1 MSNTKISD
9 ALFNPRAVALVG
21 ASGDEKKNTARPQ
34 RFLKKHGFKGRIVPI
49 NPSRDEVLGEA
60 AYPDIS
66 SAPGPIDHAFI
77 MVPAKFVPGVIEDCV
92 KAGVKTAA
100 IYSDGFAETGE
111 EGRRIQEDMVKM
123 ARDGGLR
130 IIGPNSM
137 GAIDVGAGAAITVN
151 AALEGPKIEPGS
163 LGVVSQ
169 SGTILGTLISRGSA
183 RGQKFSRLVS
193 IGNEA
198 DLTVGEVGDMLVND
212 PNTRAILLFLETIRD
227 PVSLAAM
234 ARRAYDAGKPVIAYK
249 LGRSEAGRELALS
262 HSGALAGDDRA
273 ADAFFHQHGI
283 LRVGMLETL
292 FELPAL
298 VIGRKPM
305 TGKRVGVLTTTGGG
319 AATVVDRL
327 GAKGIELISA
337 PAPLREKLKPFGIHF
352 GNETIVDVTMAG
364 TRKEVYQPA
373 LQELLDT
380 PDCDA
385 VVAVV
390 GSSAQFHAHAA
401 VEPIVAA
408 ASNHKKPVAV
418 FLVPQADQSL
428 SLLADAGIAAFR
440 TPEACADAVSCFLD
454 WVPPS
459 PIPTNA
465 LSDAA
470 TEHLAS
476 ATGPVLDEVVSGE
489 IFEALGIGRAASHLA
504 ESDNPKSKVGY
515 PVVAKLVSPDIAHKT
530 EAGGVI
536 LNIQND
542 AELAEASKTLRARV
556 AASHPEANLTGILVQ
571 RMEQGLGEVLI
582 GYRQAAETGPI
593 VTLAPGG
600 TLAEIYND
608 ASVRLA
614 PVDETS
620 AREMIE
626 EVKGLAPLRGYRGMP
641 EGDLTALADA
651 LVKISALAAAPQI
664 SEAEINP
671 LIVKGA
677 GEGVVAVDGLIVL
690 YEK

>member
-1 MSNTKISD
+1 MSNSEIAD

-60 AYPDIS
+60 AYPDIA

-111 EGRRIQEDMVKM
+111 GGRRIQEDMVKM

-151 AALEGPKIEPGS
+151 AALEVPEIKPGS

-169 SGTILGTLISRGSA
+169 SGTILGTLISRGTA

-198 DLTVGEVGDMLVND
+198 DLTVGEVGDMLVDD
-212 PNTRAILLFLETIRD
+212 PNTGAILLFLETIRD

-234 ARRAYDAGKPVIAYK
+234 ARRAYETGKPVIAYK

-273 ADAFFHQHGI
+273 ADAFFRQHGV

-298 VIGRKPM
+298 VMGRKPM

-319 AATVVDRL
+319 AATVVDQL

-337 PAPLREKLKPFGIHF
+337 PAPLREKLKPFGINF
-352 GNETIVDVTMAG
+352 GDETIVDVTMAG

-408 ASNHKKPVAV
+408 ASGSKKPVAV

-428 SLLADAGIAAFR
+428 ALLADAGIAAFR

-454 WVPPS
+454 WTPPS
-459 PIPTNA
+459 PIPTNVLPGA
-465 LSDAA
+465 VIEQLAA
-470 TEHLAS
+470 AK
-476 ATGPVLDEVVSGE
+476 GPILDEMLSGE
-489 IFEALGIGRAASHLA
+489 IFEALGIGRAVSHLLD
-504 ESDNPKSKVGY
+504 EDNPVSKVGY
-515 PVVAKLVSPDIAHKT
+515 PVVAKAVSPDIAHKT

-542 AELAEASKTLRARV
+542 AELEKASKTLRTRL
-556 AASHPEANLTGILVQ
+556 AASHPQANLKGILVQ

-582 GYRQAAETGPI
+582 GYRQAGETGPI
-593 VTLAPGG
+593 VTLALGG
-600 TLAEIYND
+600 TLAEIYKD

-614 PVDETS
+614 PVDEKS
-620 AREMIE
+620 AMEMIE

-641 EGDLTALADA
+641 KGDLDALASA
-651 LVKISALAAAPQI
+651 LVKISALAAAPEV

-671 LIVKGA
+671 LIVKPE
-677 GEGVVAVDGLIVL
+677 GEGIVAVDGLIVL
-690 YEK
+690 YK

>member
-1 MSNTKISD
+1 MSNTNFAD

-34 RFLKKHGFKGRIVPI
+34 RFLQKHGFKGLIIPI
-49 NPSRDEVLGEA
+49 NPSRDSILGET
-60 AYPDIS
+60 AYPTILA
-66 SAPGPIDHAFI
+66 APGPIDHAFI

-111 EGRRIQEDMVKM
+111 EGRRVQEQMVRL
-123 ARDGGLR
+123 ANNGGLR

-137 GAIDVGAGAAITVN
+137 GTIDVQAGAAITVN
-151 AALEGPKIEPGS
+151 AALELPEIKPGP

-169 SGTILGTLISRGSA
+169 SGTILGTLISRGTA
-183 RGQKFSRLVS
+183 RGVGFSKLVS

-198 DLTVGEVGDMLVND
+198 DLSVGEVADILVDD
-212 PNTRAILLFLETIRD
+212 PNTQAILLFLETIRD
-227 PVSLAAM
+227 PSSLATM
-234 ARRAYDAGKPVIAYK
+234 ARRAFDSGKPVIVYK
-249 LGRSEAGRELALS
+249 IGRSEAGRELALS

-273 ADAFFHQHGI
+273 ADAFFRQHGMI
-283 LRVGMLETL
+283 RVGMLETL

-298 VIGRKPM
+298 VMGRKPM

-319 AATVVDRL
+319 AATVVDQL

-337 PAPLREKLKPFGIHF
+337 PAPLRERLAPFGIRF
-352 GNETIVDVTMAG
+352 GDETIVDVTMAG

-373 LQELLDT
+373 LEELLKS

-408 ASNHKKPVAV
+408 ASASDKPVAA

-428 SLLADAGIAAFR
+428 SLLADAGVAAFR
-440 TPEACADAVSCFLD
+440 TPEACADALSCFLD
-454 WVPPS
+454 WVA
-459 PIPTNA
+459 PTVVPDA
-465 LSDAA
+465 TLS
-470 TEHLAS
+470 EEVLNRLQAS
-476 ATGPVLDEVVSGE
+476 TAQVLDEAQSGD
-489 IFEALGIGRAASHLA
+489 IFEALGIGRAANHMLGD
-504 ESDNPKSKVGY
+504 DNPVSNVGY
-515 PVVAKLVSPDIAHKT
+515 PVVAKIVSPDIAHKT
-530 EAGGVI
+530 EASGVI

-542 AELAEASKTLRARV
+542 EELKIVSKSLRARI
-556 AASHPEANLTGILVQ
+556 AKSHPNAHIEGILVQ
-571 RMEQGLGEVLI
+571 RMEQGLAEVLV
-582 GYRQAAETGPI
+582 GYRGSSETGPI
-593 VTLAPGG
+593 ITLALGG

-614 PVDETS
+614 PVNKAS
-620 AREMIE
+620 ALEMIE
-626 EVKGLAPLRGYRGMP
+626 EVKGLAPIRGYRGMP
-641 EGDLTALADA
+641 KGDLDALAEA
-651 LVKISALAAAPQI
+651 IVTLSALAASSKI

-671 LIVKGA
+671 LIVKGE
-677 GEGVVAVDGLIVL
+677 GEGVVAVDGLIIL
-690 YEK
+690 YN

>member
-1 MSNTKISD
+1 MSNSEIAD

-49 NPSRDEVLGEA
+49 NPSRDNVLGDA
-60 AYPDIS
+60 AYFDIC

-111 EGRRIQEDMVKM
+111 EGRRIQENMVKM

-137 GAIDVGAGAAITVN
+137 GTIDVHAGAPITVN
-151 AALEGPKIEPGS
+151 AALEAPEIKPGP

-169 SGTILGTLISRGSA
+169 SGTILGTLISRGTA
-183 RGQKFSRLVS
+183 RGLGFSRLVS

-198 DLTVGEVGDMLVND
+198 DLSVGEIADTLVDD
-212 PNTRAILLFLETIRD
+212 PNTKAILLFLETIRD
-227 PVSLAAM
+227 SASLAAM
-234 ARRAYDAGKPVIAYK
+234 ARRAFDAGKPVIAYK

-273 ADAFFHQHGI
+273 ADAFFQRHGI
-283 LRVGMLETL
+283 LRVSMLETL

-298 VIGRKPM
+298 VMGRKPM
-305 TGKRVGVLTTTGGG
+305 SGKRVGVLTTTGGG
-319 AATVVDRL
+319 AATVVDQL
-327 GAKGIELISA
+327 GAKGLELISA

-352 GNETIVDVTMAG
+352 GDETIVDVTMAG

-373 LQELLDT
+373 LEELLDT

-408 ASNHKKPVAV
+408 ASNSAKPVAA
-418 FLVPQADQSL
+418 FLVPQADESL
-428 SLLADAGIAAFR
+428 ALLAEAGVAAFR

-454 WVPPS
+454 WTAPAS
-459 PIPTNA
+459 IPESVLPQKAINE
-465 LSDAA
+465 LAA
-470 TEHLAS
+470 
-476 ATGPVLDEVVSGE
+476 ATGPVLDENLSGE
-489 IFEALGIGRAASHLA
+489 IFETLGIPRAASHLLD
-504 ESDNPKSKVGY
+504 EKNPISNVGY
-515 PVVAKLVSPDIAHKT
+515 PVAAKAVSPDIAHKT

-536 LNIQND
+536 LNIHNVT
-542 AELAEASKTLRARV
+542 ELNEATKTLRARI
-556 AASHPEANLTGILVQ
+556 ANSQPKARLTGVLVQ
-571 RMEQGLGEVLI
+571 RMEQGLAEVLI
-582 GYRQAAETGPI
+582 GYRRAAETGPV
-593 VTLAPGG
+593 VTLALGG
-600 TLAEIYND
+600 ILAEIYND

-614 PVDETS
+614 PVDEAT
-620 AREMIE
+620 ALEMIE
-626 EVKGLAPLRGYRGMP
+626 KVKGLAPIRGYRGMP
-641 EGDLTALADA
+641 KGDLAALANA
-651 LVKISALAAAPQI
+651 IVKISTLASAPEV

-671 LIVKGA
+671 LIVKGE

-690 YEK
+690 

>member
-1 MSNTKISD
+1 MSNTNFAD

-34 RFLKKHGFKGRIVPI
+34 RFLQKHGFKGRIIPI
-49 NPSRDEVLGEA
+49 NPSRDSILGET
-60 AYPDIS
+60 AYPTILA
-66 SAPGPIDHAFI
+66 APGPIDHAFI

-111 EGRRIQEDMVKM
+111 EGRRVQEQMVRL
-123 ARDGGLR
+123 ANNGGLR

-137 GAIDVGAGAAITVN
+137 GTIDVQAGAAITVN
-151 AALEGPKIEPGS
+151 AALELPEIKPGP

-169 SGTILGTLISRGSA
+169 SGTILGTLISRGTA
-183 RGQKFSRLVS
+183 RGVGFSKLVS

-198 DLTVGEVGDMLVND
+198 DLSVGEVADILVDD
-212 PNTRAILLFLETIRD
+212 PNTQAILLFLETIRD
-227 PVSLAAM
+227 PASLATM
-234 ARRAYDAGKPVIAYK
+234 ARRAFDSGKPVIVYK
-249 LGRSEAGRELALS
+249 IGRSEAGRELALS

-273 ADAFFHQHGI
+273 ADAFFRQHGMI
-283 LRVGMLETL
+283 RVGMLETL

-298 VIGRKPM
+298 VMGRKPM

-319 AATVVDRL
+319 AATVVDQL

-337 PAPLREKLKPFGIHF
+337 PEPLRERLAPFGIRF
-352 GNETIVDVTMAG
+352 GDETIVDVTMAG

-373 LQELLDT
+373 LEELLKS

-408 ASNHKKPVAV
+408 ASASDKPVAA

-428 SLLADAGIAAFR
+428 SLLADAGVAAFR
-440 TPEACADAVSCFLD
+440 TPEACADALSCFLD
-454 WVPPS
+454 WVA
-459 PIPTNA
+459 PTVVPDA
-465 LSDAA
+465 TLS
-470 TEHLAS
+470 EEVLNRLQAS
-476 ATGPVLDEVVSGE
+476 TTQVLDEAQSGD
-489 IFEALGIGRAASHLA
+489 IFEDLGIGRAANHMLGD
-504 ESDNPKSKVGY
+504 DNPVSNVGY
-515 PVVAKLVSPDIAHKT
+515 PVVAKIVSPDIAHKT
-530 EAGGVI
+530 EASGVI

-542 AELAEASKTLRARV
+542 EELKIVSKSLRARI
-556 AASHPEANLTGILVQ
+556 AKSHPNAHIEGILVQ
-571 RMEQGLGEVLI
+571 RMEQGLAEVLV
-582 GYRQAAETGPI
+582 GYRGSSETGPI
-593 VTLAPGG
+593 ITLALGG

-614 PVDETS
+614 PVNKAS
-620 AREMIE
+620 ALEMIE
-626 EVKGLAPLRGYRGMP
+626 EVKGLAPIRGYRGMP
-641 EGDLTALADA
+641 KGDLEALAEA
-651 LVKISALAAAPQI
+651 IVNLSALAASSKI

-671 LIVKGA
+671 LIVKGE
-677 GEGVVAVDGLIVL
+677 GEGVVAVDGLIIL
-690 YEK
+690 YN

>member
-1 MSNTKISD
+1 MSNTNFAD

-34 RFLKKHGFKGRIVPI
+34 RFLQKHGFKGRIIPI
-49 NPSRDEVLGEA
+49 NPSRDSILGET
-60 AYPDIS
+60 AYPTILA
-66 SAPGPIDHAFI
+66 APGPIDHAFI

-111 EGRRIQEDMVKM
+111 EGRRVQEQMVRL
-123 ARDGGLR
+123 ANNGGLR

-137 GAIDVGAGAAITVN
+137 GTIDVQAGAAITVN
-151 AALEGPKIEPGS
+151 AALELPEIKPGP

-169 SGTILGTLISRGSA
+169 SGTILGTLISRGTA
-183 RGQKFSRLVS
+183 RGVGFSKLVS

-198 DLTVGEVGDMLVND
+198 DLSVGEVADILVDD
-212 PNTRAILLFLETIRD
+212 PNTQAILLFLETIRD
-227 PVSLAAM
+227 PSSLATM
-234 ARRAYDAGKPVIAYK
+234 ARRAFDSGKPVIVYK
-249 LGRSEAGRELALS
+249 IGRSEAGRELALS

-273 ADAFFHQHGI
+273 ADAFFRQHGMI
-283 LRVGMLETL
+283 RVGMLETL

-298 VIGRKPM
+298 VMGRKPM

-319 AATVVDRL
+319 AATVVDQL

-337 PAPLREKLKPFGIHF
+337 PAPLRERLAPFGIRF
-352 GNETIVDVTMAG
+352 GDETIVDVTMAG

-373 LQELLDT
+373 LEELLKS

-401 VEPIVAA
+401 VEPIVAVASASDKPLA
-408 ASNHKKPVAV
+408 A

-428 SLLADAGIAAFR
+428 SLLADAGVAAFR
-440 TPEACADAVSCFLD
+440 TPEACADALSCFLD
-454 WVPPS
+454 WVA
-459 PIPTNA
+459 PTVVPDA
-465 LSDAA
+465 TLS
-470 TEHLAS
+470 EEVLNRLQAS
-476 ATGPVLDEVVSGE
+476 TAQVLDEAQSGD
-489 IFEALGIGRAASHLA
+489 IFEALGIGRAANHMLGD
-504 ESDNPKSKVGY
+504 DNPVSNVGY
-515 PVVAKLVSPDIAHKT
+515 PVVAKIVSPDIAHKT
-530 EAGGVI
+530 EASGVI

-542 AELAEASKTLRARV
+542 EELKIVSKSLRARI
-556 AASHPEANLTGILVQ
+556 AKSHPNAHIEGILVQ
-571 RMEQGLGEVLI
+571 RMEQGLAEVLV
-582 GYRQAAETGPI
+582 GYRGSSETGPI
-593 VTLAPGG
+593 ITLALGG

-614 PVDETS
+614 PVNKAS
-620 AREMIE
+620 ALEMIE
-626 EVKGLAPLRGYRGMP
+626 EVKGLAPIRGYRGMP
-641 EGDLTALADA
+641 KGDLEALAEA
-651 LVKISALAAAPQI
+651 IVNLSTLAASSKI

-671 LIVKGA
+671 LIVKGE
-677 GEGVVAVDGLIVL
+677 GEGVVAVDGLIIL
-690 YEK
+690 YN

>member
-1 MSNTKISD
+1 MSNANFAD
-9 ALFNPRAVALVG
+9 ALFNPLAVALVG

-34 RFLKKHGFKGRIVPI
+34 RFLQKHGFKGRIIPI
-49 NPSRDEVLGEA
+49 NPSRDSILGET
-60 AYPDIS
+60 AYPTILA
-66 SAPGPIDHAFI
+66 APGPIDHAFI

-111 EGRRIQEDMVKM
+111 EGRRVQEQMVRL
-123 ARDGGLR
+123 ANNGGLR

-137 GAIDVGAGAAITVN
+137 GTIDVQAGAAITVN
-151 AALEGPKIEPGS
+151 AALELPEIKPGP

-169 SGTILGTLISRGSA
+169 SGTILGTLISRGTA
-183 RGQKFSRLVS
+183 RGVGFSKLVS

-198 DLTVGEVGDMLVND
+198 DLSVGEVADILVDD
-212 PNTRAILLFLETIRD
+212 PNTQAILLFLETIRD
-227 PVSLAAM
+227 PSSLATM
-234 ARRAYDAGKPVIAYK
+234 ARRAFDSGKPVIVYK
-249 LGRSEAGRELALS
+249 IGRSEAGRELALS

-273 ADAFFHQHGI
+273 ADAFFRQHGMI
-283 LRVGMLETL
+283 RVGMLETL

-298 VIGRKPM
+298 VMGRKPM

-319 AATVVDRL
+319 AATVVDQL

-337 PAPLREKLKPFGIHF
+337 PAPLRERLAPFGIHF
-352 GNETIVDVTMAG
+352 GDETIVDVTMAG

-373 LQELLDT
+373 LEELLKS

-408 ASNHKKPVAV
+408 ASASDKPVAA

-428 SLLADAGIAAFR
+428 SLLADAGVAAFR
-440 TPEACADAVSCFLD
+440 TPEACADALSCFLD
-454 WVPPS
+454 WVA
-459 PIPTNA
+459 PTVVPDA
-465 LSDAA
+465 TLS
-470 TEHLAS
+470 EEVLNRLQAS
-476 ATGPVLDEVVSGE
+476 TAQVLDEAQSGD
-489 IFEALGIGRAASHLA
+489 IFEALGIGRAANHMLGD
-504 ESDNPKSKVGY
+504 DNPVSNVGY
-515 PVVAKLVSPDIAHKT
+515 PVVAKIVSPDIAHKT
-530 EAGGVI
+530 EASGVI

-542 AELAEASKTLRARV
+542 DELKIVSKSLRARI
-556 AASHPEANLTGILVQ
+556 AKSHPNAHIEGILVQ
-571 RMEQGLGEVLI
+571 RMEQGLAEVLV
-582 GYRQAAETGPI
+582 GYRGSSETGPI
-593 VTLAPGG
+593 ITLALGG

-614 PVDETS
+614 PVNKAS
-620 AREMIE
+620 ALEMIE
-626 EVKGLAPLRGYRGMP
+626 EVKGLAPIRGYRGMP
-641 EGDLTALADA
+641 KGDLEALAEA
-651 LVKISALAAAPQI
+651 IVNLSALAASSKI

-671 LIVKGA
+671 LIVKGE
-677 GEGVVAVDGLIVL
+677 GEGVVAVDGLIIL
-690 YEK
+690 YN

>member
-1 MSNTKISD
+1 MSNTNFAD

-34 RFLKKHGFKGRIVPI
+34 RFLQKHGFKGRIIPI
-49 NPSRDEVLGEA
+49 NPSRDTILGET
-60 AYPDIS
+60 AYPTILA
-66 SAPGPIDHAFI
+66 APGPIDHAFI

-111 EGRRIQEDMVKM
+111 EGRRVQEQMVRL
-123 ARDGGLR
+123 ANNGGLR

-137 GAIDVGAGAAITVN
+137 GTIDVQAGAAITVN
-151 AALEGPKIEPGS
+151 AALELPEIKPGP

-169 SGTILGTLISRGSA
+169 SGTILGTLISRGTA
-183 RGQKFSRLVS
+183 RGVGFSKLVS

-198 DLTVGEVGDMLVND
+198 DLSVGEVADILVDD
-212 PNTRAILLFLETIRD
+212 PNTQAILLFLETIRD
-227 PVSLAAM
+227 PSSLATM
-234 ARRAYDAGKPVIAYK
+234 ARRAFDSGKPVIVYK
-249 LGRSEAGRELALS
+249 IGRSEAGRELALS

-273 ADAFFHQHGI
+273 ADAFFRQHGMI
-283 LRVGMLETL
+283 RVGMLETL

-298 VIGRKPM
+298 VMGRKPM

-319 AATVVDRL
+319 AATVVDQL

-337 PAPLREKLKPFGIHF
+337 PAPLRERLAPFGIRF
-352 GNETIVDVTMAG
+352 GDETIVDVTMAG

-373 LQELLDT
+373 LEELLKS

-401 VEPIVAA
+401 VEPIVAVASASDKPLA
-408 ASNHKKPVAV
+408 A

-428 SLLADAGIAAFR
+428 SLLADAGVAAFR
-440 TPEACADAVSCFLD
+440 TPEACADALSCFLD
-454 WVPPS
+454 WVA
-459 PIPTNA
+459 PTVVPDA
-465 LSDAA
+465 TLS
-470 TEHLAS
+470 EEVLNRLQAS
-476 ATGPVLDEVVSGE
+476 TAQVLDEAQSGD
-489 IFEALGIGRAASHLA
+489 IFEALGIGRAANHMLGD
-504 ESDNPKSKVGY
+504 DNPVSNVGY
-515 PVVAKLVSPDIAHKT
+515 PVVAKIVSPDIAHKT
-530 EAGGVI
+530 EASGVI

-542 AELAEASKTLRARV
+542 EELKIVSKSLRARI
-556 AASHPEANLTGILVQ
+556 AKSHPNAHIEGILVQ
-571 RMEQGLGEVLI
+571 RMEQGLAEVLV
-582 GYRQAAETGPI
+582 GYRGSSETGPI
-593 VTLAPGG
+593 ITLALGG

-614 PVDETS
+614 PVNKAS
-620 AREMIE
+620 ALEMIE
-626 EVKGLAPLRGYRGMP
+626 EVKGLAPIRGYRGMP
-641 EGDLTALADA
+641 KGDLEALAEA
-651 LVKISALAAAPQI
+651 IVNLSTLAASSKI

-671 LIVKGA
+671 LIVKGE
-677 GEGVVAVDGLIVL
+677 GEGVVAVDGLIIL
-690 YEK
+690 YN

>member
-1 MSNTKISD
+1 MSNTNIAD

-34 RFLKKHGFKGRIVPI
+34 RFLQKHGFKGQIIPI
-49 NPSRDEVLGEA
+49 NPSRDSILGEP
-60 AYPDIS
+60 AYATIS
-66 SAPGPIDHAFI
+66 EAPGPIDHAFI
-77 MVPAKFVPGVIEDCV
+77 MVPAKFVPGVIDDCV

-111 EGRRIQEDMVKM
+111 EGRRIQEQMVRL
-123 ARDGGLR
+123 ANDGGLR

-137 GAIDVGAGAAITVN
+137 GTIDVQAGAAITVN
-151 AALEGPKIEPGS
+151 AALELPEIKPGP

-169 SGTILGTLISRGSA
+169 SGTILGTLISRGTA
-183 RGQKFSRLVS
+183 RGVGFSKLVS

-198 DLTVGEVGDMLVND
+198 DLSVGEVADILVDD
-212 PNTRAILLFLETIRD
+212 PNTQAILLFLETIRD
-227 PVSLAAM
+227 PSSLATM
-234 ARRAYDAGKPVIAYK
+234 ARRAFEAGKPVIVYK

-273 ADAFFHQHGI
+273 ADAFFRQHGMI
-283 LRVGMLETL
+283 RVGMLETL

-298 VIGRKPM
+298 VMGRKPM

-319 AATVVDRL
+319 AATVVDQL

-337 PAPLREKLKPFGIHF
+337 PAPLRERLAPFDIHF
-352 GNETIVDVTMAG
+352 GDETIVDVTMAG

-373 LQELLDT
+373 LEELLKT

-408 ASNHKKPVAV
+408 ASASTKPIAA

-428 SLLADAGIAAFR
+428 SLLADAGVAAFR
-440 TPEACADAVSCFLD
+440 TPEACADALSCFLD
-454 WVPPS
+454 WVA
-459 PIPTNA
+459 PTVVPDA
-465 LSDAA
+465 TLSD
-470 TEHLAS
+470 EIINRLQAS
-476 ATGPVLDEVVSGE
+476 TAQVLDEAQSGN
-489 IFEALGIGRAASHLA
+489 IFGALGINRAASHML
-504 ESDNPKSKVGY
+504 DKNNPVSNVGY
-515 PVVAKLVSPDIAHKT
+515 PVVAKIVSSDIAHKT

-542 AELAEASKTLRARV
+542 AELEEASEALHARII
-556 AASHPEANLTGILVQ
+556 ASHPNAHIEGTLVQ
-571 RMEQGLGEVLI
+571 RMESGLAEVLV
-582 GYRQAAETGPI
+582 GYRRSAETGPI
-593 VTLAPGG
+593 VTLALGG

-614 PVDETS
+614 PVNKAS
-620 AREMIE
+620 ALEMIE
-626 EVKGLAPLRGYRGMP
+626 EVKGLAPIRGYRGMP
-641 EGDLTALADA
+641 MGDLDALAKA
-651 LVKISALAAAPQI
+651 IVNLSALAASAKI

-671 LIVKGA
+671 LIVKGE
-677 GEGVVAVDGLIVL
+677 GEGVVAVDGLIIL
-690 YEK
+690 YK